1 MAPTKDELEAENAQ
15 LREELDRTRGQL
27 TEARAGLGGV
37 QRVTFPTSP
46 GFQLSE
52 GVRQDLE
59 QQGVAR
65 DPNTGAE
72 LLASDFDVEVR
83 TAAGKLNLEQAQ
95 RRRDQAGGRDEGIR
109 GVDYVYPSVAP
120 GVLAADAPVRGAV
133 ADTTRIEGV
142 DDDPAADA
150 DLADADQDQQ

>member
-52 GVRQDLE
+52 GIRQDLE

-83 TAAGKLNLEQAQ
+83 TAAGRLNLEQAQ
-95 RRRDQAGGRDEGIR
+95 QRRAKLGDRPGIR

-142 DDDPAADA
+142 HDDTPAADVA
-150 DLADADQDQQ
+150 DVDQDQQ